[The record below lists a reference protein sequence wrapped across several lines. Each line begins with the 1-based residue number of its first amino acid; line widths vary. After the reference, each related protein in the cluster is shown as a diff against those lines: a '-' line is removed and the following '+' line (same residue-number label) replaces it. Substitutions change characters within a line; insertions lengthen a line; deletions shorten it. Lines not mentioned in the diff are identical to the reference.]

1 VVSAAPVVSPLV
13 TVYIATR
20 NRANLLARALESVWA
35 QQGVAFE
42 VVVVDDASD
51 DDTPARL
58 GQWAAAGK
66 LRWFRHE
73 QRLGACAARN
83 RALREARGEFVAGLD
98 DDDEMLPGRL
108 AALLAALRPDD
119 AFVCASDWFAEPGR
133 PARVRIAPPRIDASA
148 ILARN
153 VVGNQ
158 VLAQRARV
166 LACNGYDEALAAA
179 QDYDLWIRMVL
190 THGPARGLRQPLQR
204 IHVGPGADAGR
215 ISRSAGRRRGYWR
228 VYRKHRALMGESVR
242 RAHLYNLR
250 RASGKTTRLP
260 RDLRFFAPG
269 NRVRLLWHAV
279 RDALWGAPPS

>member
-1 VVSAAPVVSPLV
+1 MSAAPVVS
-13 TVYIATR
+13 VYIATR
-20 NRANLLARALESVWA
+20 NRAGLLARALESVWA
-35 QQGVAFE
+35 QRGVDFE
-42 VVVVDDASD
+42 IIVVDDASD

-58 GQWAAAGK
+58 EQWAAAGR

-108 AALLAALRPDD
+108 AALLAALRPDH
-119 AFVCASDWFAEPGR
+119 AFACASDWFIEPGR
-133 PARVRIAPPRIDASA
+133 PARIRVAPARIDAGA

-153 VVGNQ
+153 VAGNQ

-166 LACNGYDEALAAA
+166 LACGGYDESLPAA
-179 QDYDLWIRMVL
+179 QDYDLWIRLVL
-190 THGPARGLRQPLQR
+190 AHGPAHGLRQPLQR
-204 IHVGPGADAGR
+204 IHVAADAGR

-228 VYRKHRALMGESVR
+228 VYRKHRALMSESAR

-250 RASGKTTRLP
+250 RASGRTTRLP

-269 NRVRLLWHAV
+269 NRARLLWHAC
-279 RDALWGAPPS
+279 RDALWGAPTP